1 MDTLKIDAIKH
12 YLDHVE
18 KYLSTLIIQSKETKL
33 IIDYIV
39 DCPHYFQIVV
49 VNNDDENVY
58 FINTFENQKLVL
70 EYIKRYMTRNDIVKI
85 ICKILL

>member
-1 MDTLKIDAIKH
+1 MDTLKINAIKH
-12 YLDHVE
+12 YLDHVR
-18 KYLSTLIIQSKETKL
+18 KYLSTLTIQSKETKL

-39 DCPHYFQIVV
+39 DYPPHFQIVV

-58 FINTFENQKLVL
+58 FISTFESQKLVL